1 MLLESTALVLGKALH
16 FSVGVP
22 RYSRVEL
29 AVEHD
34 RADERKKES
43 EDHDP
48 HEHSL
53 SSLSDHVSMLAMDTN
68 ILAGLLD
75 KAGLPLSEGAVGEG
89 IKLRLAM
96 TDASTIDAGRESRSM
111 GSSATG

>member
-16 FSVGVP
+16 FSMGVP

-34 RADERKKES
+34 RADEREEES

-48 HEHSL
+48 HEHLL
-53 SSLSDHVSMLAMDTN
+53 SSLGDHVSMLAMDAN
-68 ILAGLLD
+68 ILAGLFD
-75 KAGLPLSEGAVGEG
+75 EASLPLSEGAVGEG

-96 TDASTIDAGRESRSM
+96 TDSSTIGAGGEPRSM
-111 GSSATG
+111 CSSATS

>member
-1 MLLESTALVLGKALH
+1 M
-16 FSVGVP
+16 GVP

-29 AVEHD
+29 AVEHY
-34 RADERKKES
+34 RPDEGEEES
-43 EDHDP
+43 EYHDP

-53 SSLSDHVSMLAMDTN
+53 STLGDHVSMLAMDTN

-75 KAGLPLSEGAVGEG
+75 EASLPLSEGAVGKG

-96 TDASTIDAGRESRSM
+96 TDASTIDAGGEARSM
-111 GSSATG
+111 GSSARDRNAWLEVSIPHTVSA